1 MTELIIAEKN
11 DAARRIADILSTG
24 DMRRTQTNGV
34 AVYTW
39 ADRRCIGL
47 AGHVVE
53 IDFSEAYSSWTECDP
68 AELVDAEV
76 VTRPSKVDI
85 VNALTNEAGHTDTVV
100 IATDYDREGELIGR
114 EASELITDI
123 APNMPVK
130 RVRFSSLTP
139 TAVFTAFE
147 DCADIDHNL
156 ADAAQSRQSID
167 LRWGASLTRYF
178 TLATEDYSDVISLGR
193 VQTPTLKL
201 LVDREREI
209 EAFEPESFWT
219 ITATA
224 ESPDTQQRFE
234 ATFYYHDNKPTE
246 RIWRETVAREIG
258 TTISNTNRG
267 TVTNVDAYT
276 RTDHPP
282 SPFNTTAFIQAAGA
296 IGVNATPAMSIAE
309 ELYTAGHITYPRT
322 ENTVYPD
329 DVDID
334 GILSSIDT
342 ATPFSDAVSRVR
354 ARGDRFPTR
363 GETEST
369 DHPPIHPTSEP
380 PSKSQLSK
388 REWRIYQLVTRRF
401 LATLAEPAV
410 WAHRRLDIAVGSY
423 ALKATG
429 KAFEDRGYHAVYP
442 YFDTASNT
450 VPRVPEGAVVAIARA
465 DVDQSQTRPPN
476 RYGHSGLVS
485 KMKSAGLGTKST
497 RHTHI
502 DKLYERDY
510 VEGDPPRPTA
520 VARAVVDAAETYA
533 EQIVTP
539 AMTADLESRMTAIT
553 EGETTATT
561 VRDASRRRLRSVFER
576 LDGDGVQSAVGT
588 RLSKAREHD
597 ADDSEEAAP
606 EPIGECQACG
616 GELLIRE
623 TTSGDFVGCREYP
636 DCENSFNLPEKG
648 RVHLLDTY
656 CEDHGMH
663 HVKMIAGSYTFVYG
677 CPGCQ
682 AEQDTRN
689 GDARLG
695 ACPECSLAHGGQLAI
710 KRVPTGS
717 RLVGCDRYPDCEYS
731 LPLPRTGNIE
741 ITDTLCDD
749 HELPA
754 LDVIQDEDDEPWHL
768 GCPVCNYQEYAN
780 S

>member
-11 DAARRIADILSTG
+11 NAARRIAGILSSG
-24 DMRRTQTNGV
+24 DADQTQTNGV
-34 AVYTW
+34 PVYTW
-39 ADRRCIGL
+39 PDRRCLGL

-53 IDFSEAYSSWTECDP
+53 IDFSEEYSSWTGCDP
-68 AELVDAEV
+68 AELAGADI

-85 VNALTNEAGHTDTVV
+85 VRALNMEAKHTDTVV

-114 EASELITDI
+114 EAYELIADI
-123 APNMPVK
+123 APTMPVE
-130 RVRFSSLTP
+130 RVRFSSLTR
-139 TAVFTAFE
+139 TEVSTAFGNRAE
-147 DCADIDHNL
+147 IDHNL
-156 ADAAQSRQSID
+156 ADAAQSRQYID

-178 TLATEDYSDVISLGR
+178 TLATEDYGDVISLGR

-209 EAFEPESFWT
+209 EAFDPESFWT

-224 ESPDTQQRFE
+224 ESSNAQQPFE
-234 ATFYYHDNKPTE
+234 AEFYYHDGGEEKE
-246 RIWRETVAREIG
+246 RIWREAVAREIR
-258 TTISNTNRG
+258 TSINTADTG
-267 TVTNVDAYT
+267 TVTNLNEYT
-276 RTDHPP
+276 RNDSPP
-282 SPFNTTAFIQAAGA
+282 TPFNTTAFIQAAGA
-296 IGVNATPAMSIAE
+296 IGMNASPAMSTAE
-309 ELYTAGHITYPRT
+309 DLYTNGHITYPRT

-329 DVDID
+329 NLDTDE
-334 GILSSIDT
+334 ILSALDT
-342 ATPFSDAVSRVR
+342 ETPFSDAVSRVR
-354 ARGDRFPTR
+354 AHGDLSPTR

-380 PSKSQLSK
+380 PSKNQLSQ
-388 REWRIYQLVTRRF
+388 REWRIYQLVARRF
-401 LATLAEPAV
+401 LGTLAEPAV
-410 WAHRRLDIAVGSY
+410 WAHRRLDISVDSY

-429 KAFEDRGYHAVYP
+429 KALEERGYHAVYP

-450 VPRVPEGAVVAIARA
+450 VPRVPEGAMVAIAGA
-465 DVDQSQTRPPN
+465 EVAESETQPPN
-476 RYGHSGLVS
+476 RYSHSTLVG
-485 KMKSAGLGTKST
+485 KMKSLGLGTKST
-497 RHTHI
+497 RHAHI
-502 DKLYERDY
+502 DKLYERNY

-533 EQIVTP
+533 DQVVTP
-539 AMTADLESRMTAIT
+539 EMTAELESRMTAIA

-576 LDGDGVQSAVGT
+576 LDGNQSAIGD
-588 RLSKAREHD
+588 RLSQARERD
-597 ADDSEEAAP
+597 TDDSDEDP

-616 GELLIRE
+616 GTLLVRE
-623 TTSGDFVGCREYP
+623 TTNGDFVGCERYP

-656 CEDHGMH
+656 CEDHGIH
-663 HVKMIAGSYTFVYG
+663 HVKMIAGNYTFVYG

-682 AEQDTRN
+682 AEQDTRD
-689 GDARLG
+689 GDKQLG
-695 ACPECSLAHGGQLAI
+695 ACPECGPAHGGRLAV

-731 LPLPRTGNIE
+731 LPLPRAGDIE
-741 ITDTLCDD
+741 ITETVCDD
-749 HELPA
+749 HDLPE
-754 LDVIQDEDDEPWHL
+754 LDVIQDGDNEPWHL
-768 GCPVCNYQEYAN
+768 GCPICNYQEYAT